1 MPAAPPSPELP
12 ELPELLPLEPVE
24 PLLPE
29 LFAPELDEPELA
41 LLPPLELPGVD
52 PLEPLAPLEETSP
65 PPVLDPAAAVGEPFP
80 EQPLAQ
86 RLMPA
91 RIDAQRKVD
100 VATRA

>member
-12 ELPELLPLEPVE
+12 EPPELLELLPLRPAE

-52 PLEPLAPLEETSP
+52 PLEPLAPLAEAIP
-65 PPVLDPAAAVGEPFP
+65 PELDPASEVLAEPFD
-80 EQPLAQ
+80 EQPLAK
-86 RLMPA
+86 RLVPA
-91 RIDAQRKVD
+91 RIDA
-100 VATRA
+100 